1 MYTQAQS
8 DAYKMRHAHRAGC
21 SRPLLC
27 NAPTCTLKLSSIHPW
42 RLIPT
47 LLGLPSTSYTT
58 AKHERRSETR
68 APMDTE
74 HTHTQPMPCNT
85 ATGLAVAATL
95 RQVLLLLQQQV
106 TIMALGLVSSLLGY
120 GA

>member
-1 MYTQAQS
+1 
-8 DAYKMRHAHRAGC
+8 
-21 SRPLLC
+21 
-27 NAPTCTLKLSSIHPW
+27 
-42 RLIPT
+42 
-47 LLGLPSTSYTT
+47 
-58 AKHERRSETR
+58 
-68 APMDTE
+68 
-74 HTHTQPMPCNT
+74 MPCNT